1 KYREYAEEE
10 PSFVHARPAG
20 ERRRSRRT
28 HREPIEPPPQQPSSA
43 NAPVGAWTVIETVAR
58 WWYWLL
64 LAGIAGML
72 VGYFFG
78 KQFFE
83 TGYIASVEIMRLDP
97 TSSMEFYKP
106 RPL

>member
-1 KYREYAEEE
+1 METVIDPPVMPGQAKYREYAEEE

-20 ERRRSRRT
+20 ERRRSRRS

-72 VGYFFG
+72 MGYFFG

-83 TGYIASVEIMRLDP
+83 TGYIASVEI
-97 TSSMEFYKP
+97 
-106 RPL
+106 